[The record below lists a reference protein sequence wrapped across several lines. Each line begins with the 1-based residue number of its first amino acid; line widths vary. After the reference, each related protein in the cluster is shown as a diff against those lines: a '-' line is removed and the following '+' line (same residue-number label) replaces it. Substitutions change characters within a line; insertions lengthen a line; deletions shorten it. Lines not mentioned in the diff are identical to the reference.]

1 MLQRNGLFVTD
12 SVTDK
17 PICVKECFK
26 LQENDYICGNKFGN
40 ELMEQPKVER
50 ILRMM
55 KMLTGNVEYTVDD
68 LAERLNFNRRSV
80 YRYLETLENAGF
92 VIQKSR
98 KGVKL
103 CTESPF
109 FKDISQLIHFSQE
122 EAYMVNQLIES
133 IADTNVVKC
142 NLKKKLA
149 SVYHFRGVAESIVDK
164 EHNTSIHTLLD
175 AIERKRMV
183 VLKNYA
189 SAHAG
194 EVRDRLVEP
203 FAFTS
208 NYVQVWCYELA
219 TGMNKMFKVSRIEE
233 VQMMDEAWIGE
244 EKHQTAYLDIFR
256 ISASGYETHPVKLEL
271 NTRSR
276 NLLVE
281 EYPLSEKFLTKLGDG
296 KWLLDTMVSGYAGVG
311 RFVMGLAADV
321 RIIDSP
327 GLEEYVKQYVRKH
340 VLDEKGGE
348 D

>member
-1 MLQRNGLFVTD
+1 
-12 SVTDK
+12 
-17 PICVKECFK
+17 
-26 LQENDYICGNKFGN
+26 
-40 ELMEQPKVER
+40 MEQPKIER

-55 KMLTGNVEYTVDD
+55 KVLTSNVDYTVDD
-68 LAERLNFNRRSV
+68 LAERLNLTRRSV
-80 YRYLETLENAGF
+80 YRYLDTLENAGF
-92 VIQKSR
+92 VIQKSK
-98 KGVKL
+98 KGVRL

-133 IADTNVVKC
+133 IADTNLVKR

-149 SVYHFRGVAESIVDK
+149 SVCHFRGVAESIVDK

-175 AIERKRMV
+175 AIEKKRMV

-208 NYVQVWCYELA
+208 NYVQVWCYEPA
-219 TGMNKMFKVSRIEE
+219 SGMNKMFKVSRIEE
-233 VQMMDEAWIGE
+233 VQLMDEAWIGE
-244 EKHQTAYLDIFR
+244 ENHRTAYLDIFR
-256 ISASGYETHPVKLEL
+256 ISASGNGMHPVKLEL

-276 NLLVE
+276 NLLLE
-281 EYPLSEKFLTKLGDG
+281 EYPLSEKHLTRLGND
-296 KWLLDTMVSGYAGVG
+296 KWLLDTVVSGYAGVG

-321 RIIDSP
+321 RIVDSP
-327 GLEEYVKQYVRKH
+327 GLEEYVRNYVTQH
-340 VLDEKGGE
+340 VLGRKEGSN
-348 D
+348 